1 MSTQKYEGYFHE
13 LDKEPKGEREVVFK
27 DIEDWTRDLLDS
39 LEGSKVDGPIGTEME
54 TASPGDVDVKS

>member
-1 MSTQKYEGYFHE
+1 M
-13 LDKEPKGEREVVFK
+13 DKEPEGEREVVFK

-54 TASPGDVDVKS
+54 TASSGDVDVKS